1 MQKEITAIIVD
12 DISGNIE
19 NIKEKLD
26 KYCPHIKVVAT
37 AKNGKE
43 ALLAIGRHSPE
54 IIFLDI
60 EMPDMTGFEVL
71 EILGLPPKQSVIFC
85 TAHDSYAMAAFR
97 YSAIDFLIKPLEP
110 KLLREA
116 VQRAEL
122 NLRQRDE
129 KAQLEQYRI
138 MYDVLQQEKELQK
151 QLPKRIAINTQSET
165 ILIEP
170 TNVLYFEANG
180 SYTNIH
186 LDGVKNPI
194 ISSKPLKHYR
204 DLVFDGSIFA
214 DSHRS
219 YIVNMYHIKS
229 VNKHDYLATMSND
242 KKILIAEAKLNH
254 LSKQLKVIL

>member
-1 MQKEITAIIVD
+1 MQREITAIIVD

-19 NIKEKLD
+19 NINEKLY

-43 ALLAIGRHSPE
+43 ALMAIRQHDPE
-54 IIFLDI
+54 IVFLDI

-71 EILGLPPKQSVIFC
+71 EILGLPPKQSIIFC

-110 KLLREA
+110 KLLQEA
-116 VQRAEL
+116 IRRAEQSL
-122 NLRQRDE
+122 KQRDE
-129 KAQLEQYRI
+129 KSQLEQYRI
-138 MYDVLQQEKELQK
+138 MFDVLQQDKQAQK
-151 QLPKRIAINTQSET
+151 QLPKRIAVNTHSEM

-170 TNVLYFEANG
+170 TDVVYFEADG
-180 SYTNIH
+180 SYTNIF
-186 LDGVKNPI
+186 LENVKNPV

-204 DLVFDGSIFA
+204 DLVYKGSIFF

-219 YIVNMYHIKS
+219 FIVNIEYIKRI
-229 VNKHDYLATMSND
+229 NRQDRLAIMSND
-242 KKILIAEAKLNH
+242 KKILIAEAKLKE
-254 LSKQLKVIL
+254 LSQQLNVMF